1 MSLLDGMLFIKY
13 CSTDDPILLMV
24 HIHRGIGPTTEI
36 SYGIANGSSQFRFP
50 VMLMWR
56 LLKRY
61 RLSNNGTDTGI
72 DNGYCMNMFHAL

>member
-1 MSLLDGMLFIKY
+1 
-13 CSTDDPILLMV
+13 MV

-36 SYGIANGSSQFRFP
+36 SYGIANGSSQFRFQ